1 MPSEEKDTNKSKY
14 TWGTLILKTKLKKI
28 NSNLSRSVSSNL
40 PTNDYY
46 TNKEMISKATHGL
59 KCNRTFDKSF
69 DPELRTE
76 GLSATLSANRTGREV
91 LDLLF
96 IFSQSNKASL
106 CYFLLMC
113 GFG

>member
-69 DPELRTE
+69 DQNCLYILVREHHLLKEKVYLMPSEEKDTIKSKYTW
-76 GLSATLSANRTGREV
+76 GTLILKN
-91 LDLLF
+91 
-96 IFSQSNKASL
+96 
-106 CYFLLMC
+106 
-113 GFG
+113 